1 MRLLDKPLGSITSE
15 DILYLKNNRIQES
28 KTLEYKREL
37 PGNTDND
44 KKEFLADVTAF
55 ANTYGGIIIYGIEEE
70 KDDQNKNS
78 GIPKEIVGLN
88 NINTDYEKQR
98 LENILRDGV
107 DPRLSNVMFKDID
120 INGHLVLL
128 INIPRSLVAP
138 HIIWFQKS
146 SRFYCRTNTGK
157 YQMDVREIRQ
167 AFLQTDEWERR
178 ADNFRRN
185 RIMDVRALKFISN
198 LHIQGSFF
206 IHIIPLGSRET
217 NIDFNKHH
225 EKLSTLLRPYFYLN
239 YDNRFN
245 LDGLFVFGNRQ
256 QGGTKIC
263 ESYIQYFRNGGIE
276 IFTSNLDYRSESPIT
291 LDGSKFMNFVIE
303 NIKTYFS
310 YTSNLGVEAPIVVYI
325 SYFDSRDVRLTSS
338 TPIVSGKYIEYPDYN
353 QFDRDEIL
361 LPGIYVED
369 TNADVLQFLRPAF
382 DAFWQ
387 AAGWSGCP
395 LQGK

>member
-28 KTLEYKREL
+28 QTLEYKREL

-98 LENILRDGV
+98 IENILRDGV
-107 DPRLSNVMFKDID
+107 DPRLSNVMFKEID
-120 INGHLVLL
+120 VNGHVVLL

-146 SRFYCRTNTGK
+146 GRFYCRTNSGK

-245 LDGLFVFGNRQ
+245 LDGLLVFGNRQ
-256 QGGTKIC
+256 RGGTKIC
-263 ESYIQYFRNGGIE
+263 ESYIQYFRNGGVE

-325 SYFDSRDVRLTSS
+325 SYLDSRDVRLTSS
-338 TPIVSGKYIEYPDYN
+338 TPIVSGKYIEYPNYN

-369 TNADVLQFLRPAF
+369 TNANVSQFLRPAF

-395 LQGK
+395 S